1 MIKELTLEARAE
13 NAQAAA
19 DFVEEQLEAAD
30 CPPKA
35 MAHINIA
42 VDELYINVASYA
54 YGEGEGPVT
63 IRVETLPEERAVCVT
78 FIDAGQ
84 PFDPLAA
91 PEPDVTLPRSQRRIG
106 GLGILMVKK
115 MMDEVSYEY
124 ADGQNILRI
133 RKNF

>member
-1 MIKELTLEARAE
+1 MFYDQKPVYNRFSLSPVRLVLCDT
-13 NAQAAA
+13 
-19 DFVEEQLEAAD
+19 
-30 CPPKA
+30 
-35 MAHINIA
+35 
-42 VDELYINVASYA
+42 ASVYA

-124 ADGQNILRI
+124 AGGQNILRI